1 MNCEF
6 CELCARPNSREL
18 WGDDVLYVIDASCHE
33 LPGYIRVVLN
43 RHIKEMTDL
52 TEKDQYHVMD
62 VVFFIESTMRSYL
75 KPEKVNLA
83 EFGNMTPHLH
93 WHIIARF
100 ADDAYFPEAIWSNK
114 VRTPNQEWLDRRHK
128 DAEKFLADLPELLT
142 KRFRA

>member
-6 CELCARPNSREL
+6 CELCVRPNSREI
-18 WGDDVLYVIDASCHE
+18 WHDDMLYVIDASNHE
-33 LPGYIRVVLN
+33 LPGYVRVVLN
-43 RHIKEMTDL
+43 RHVKEMTDL
-52 TEKDQYHVMD
+52 TDDEKRHVMD

-100 ADDAYFPEAIWSNK
+100 ADDAYFPEAIWAGK
-114 VRTPNQEWLDRRHK
+114 VRTPNLASLSRHHE
-128 DAEKFLADLPELLT
+128 DAEKFLQDLPGLLSQH
-142 KRFRA
+142 FAN